1 MTGELKDVRL
11 AQLDAADW
19 SGAAGED
26 WNDAESVLRHLSEHT
41 NIVRASEL
49 VSWETLLPEPASVLD
64 LGCGSGWLTGQLSG
78 LERVNRVIAWDASP
92 ALLRDVLPE
101 LIELVGGD
109 AAKVERVCGQF
120 TPLLL
125 DDDSVDA
132 VVMSSAFHHA
142 ENADELLADL
152 TRVVQPRGPIVLL
165 NEVPFSPLLMSWVAA
180 ATAFSAASSS
190 VSARFGLRRS
200 GRLGAEEFLYD
211 EQLGD
216 RTRTMAQWHRL
227 FERHGLDVD
236 VIATPYP
243 SYPTSYRPRLRFER
257 NLTHFVLR
265 QSATR

>member
-1 MTGELKDVRL
+1 MKDVRV

-19 SGAAGED
+19 LGAAGED
-26 WNDAESVLRHLSEHT
+26 WSDAASVLRHLSENT

-49 VSWETLLPEPASVLD
+49 VPWETLLPEGASVLD
-64 LGCGSGWLTGQLSG
+64 LGCGSGWLTGRLSG
-78 LERVNRVIAWDASP
+78 LDRVARVIAWDASS

-101 LIELVGGD
+101 VVELVGD
-109 AAKVERVCGQF
+109 ATKVERVCGRF

-132 VVMSSAFHHA
+132 TVMSSAFHHA
-142 ENADELLADL
+142 ENADELLAEL
-152 TRVVQPRGPIVLL
+152 TRVVQPGGPIVLL
-165 NEVPFSPLLMSWVAA
+165 NEVPFSPLLMTWVAG
-180 ATAFSAASSS
+180 ATAFSAAANA
-190 VSARFGLRRS
+190 VSARFGVRRPGLLS
-200 GRLGAEEFLYD
+200 AEEFLYD

-216 RTRTMAQWHRL
+216 RTRTMAQWRRL

-236 VIATPYP
+236 VIETPYP
-243 SYPTSYRPRLRFER
+243 SYPTSYRPGLRFER